1 MDSRIERKRQIRK
14 NRKRKKRLAYLKIFL
29 FILLIAVA
37 AMVLINHF
45 LISVIT
51 VEGESMQRTLY
62 DGDRLLVKKIG
73 FDQEDI
79 TYDDLVFFK
88 GIDDR
93 YYVKRIVA
101 APGDV
106 IEIINEKVFINGV
119 QKIEDYIRGEATQ
132 VYDQNRW
139 FLQENQFFVLGDN
152 RYKDLSKDSR
162 LFGAIT
168 FEQIEGI
175 VIHNFSKER

>member
-1 MDSRIERKRQIRK
+1 MDNRIERKRQIRK

-29 FILLIAVA
+29 FILLIAIA
-37 AMVLINHF
+37 AMVLVNQF
-45 LISVIT
+45 LVSVIT

-73 FDQEDI
+73 FDQDDL
-79 TYDDLVFFK
+79 TYDHLVFFR
-88 GIDDR
+88 GFDDR
-93 YYVKRIVA
+93 YYVKRIVGV
-101 APGDV
+101 PGDV
-106 IEIINEKVFINGV
+106 IEIVNEKVFINGI
-119 QKIEDYIRGEATQ
+119 QKIEDYIRGESTQ

-162 LFGAIT
+162 LFGPIN

-175 VIHNFSKER
+175 VMHNFSKER